1 MGYYRQHELPF
12 QFALANAFTLCDAY
26 HCAIHAGTNT
36 NRLFH
41 WTGTNGPSA
50 ADVAV
55 VVNEWDSPG
64 PAEIG
69 YQWTTY
75 PERLEASGV
84 SWKVYQF
91 LPDNFTDNPLAGFR
105 QYRAASIQVGNPARP
120 PKDFNAFVPYRDAL
134 NEAAPLYK
142 GNGNTLPAADGND
155 LDAMLAGF
163 RSDVQQGKLPQVSW
177 IIAPAAYSEHPDPSS
192 PVQGGWFTQEIL
204 NALTDNPEVWSKTVL
219 LVNYD
224 ENDGFFD
231 HMPSPSAPSLRED
244 GSFAGKSTV
253 PFDTEIF
260 QHVAPP
266 GSQDQPPPDGRIYGP
281 GPRVPML
288 VLSPE
293 PRRLGQFAGLRS
305 HLGAAIL
312 EKRFQVHEPNIS
324 ARRRAV
330 CGDLTSA
337 FNFVDPNGEALPN
350 LPATSRH
357 AADGLRQRRGTA
369 AAGTAAIA
377 CPPAFAPPTSP
388 GAPFPRAALPAA
400 RRGHR
405 RGRTAPRD
413 AEPVQYRR
421 AGSGVSRLRS
431 ARSGADPAPFY
442 RRGGQGGQRR
452 LADGG

>member
-1 MGYYRQHELPF
+1 MSAPPTYKTPASMGYYRQHELPF

-224 ENDGFFD
+224 ENDGFLTICLRL
-231 HMPSPSAPSLRED
+231 PRRRCARTAASPVNRRCRSTPRSSSTWRRPVRRINRRRTAASTAPAR
-244 GSFAGKSTV
+244 GC
-253 PFDTEIF
+253 
-260 QHVAPP
+260 
-266 GSQDQPPPDGRIYGP
+266 RCWCC
-281 GPRVPML
+281 R
-288 VLSPE
+288 PE

-305 HLGAAIL
+305 HLGAAIPG
-312 EKRFQVHEPNIS
+312 K
-324 ARRRAV
+324 
-330 CGDLTSA
+330 
-337 FNFVDPNGEALPN
+337 AL
-350 LPATSRH
+350 
-357 AADGLRQRRGTA
+357 
-369 AAGTAAIA
+369 
-377 CPPAFAPPTSP
+377 
-388 GAPFPRAALPAA
+388 
-400 RRGHR
+400 
-405 RGRTAPRD
+405 
-413 AEPVQYRR
+413 
-421 AGSGVSRLRS
+421 
-431 ARSGADPAPFY
+431 SGA
-442 RRGGQGGQRR
+442 
-452 LADGG
+452 

>member
-91 LPDNFTDNPLAGFR
+91 LPDNFTDNPLAGFANTAPPAFR
-105 QYRAASIQVGNPARP
+105 WARP

-163 RSDVQQGKLPQVSW
+163 RPT
-177 IIAPAAYSEHPDPSS
+177 YSRANCRRSAGSS
-192 PVQGGWFTQEIL
+192 
-204 NALTDNPEVWSKTVL
+204 
-219 LVNYD
+219 
-224 ENDGFFD
+224 
-231 HMPSPSAPSLRED
+231 
-244 GSFAGKSTV
+244 
-253 PFDTEIF
+253 
-260 QHVAPP
+260 
-266 GSQDQPPPDGRIYGP
+266 
-281 GPRVPML
+281 
-288 VLSPE
+288 
-293 PRRLGQFAGLRS
+293 
-305 HLGAAIL
+305 
-312 EKRFQVHEPNIS
+312 
-324 ARRRAV
+324 RRRPIRN
-330 CGDLTSA
+330 T
-337 FNFVDPNGEALPN
+337 PIP
-350 LPATSRH
+350 PARC
-357 AADGLRQRRGTA
+357 R
-369 AAGTAAIA
+369 AAG
-377 CPPAFAPPTSP
+377 SP
-388 GAPFPRAALPAA
+388 K
-400 RRGHR
+400 
-405 RGRTAPRD
+405 
-413 AEPVQYRR
+413 
-421 AGSGVSRLRS
+421 RS
-431 ARSGADPAPFY
+431 STR
-442 RRGGQGGQRR
+442 
-452 LADGG
+452 